1 MLRVLDLF
9 CGPGGLSLGFRM
21 AGFHIA
27 AGVDVDPWSCE
38 TYRFNFPGSIVLQAD
53 LEKLEADHDGLPEDI
68 DVIIG
73 GPPCQG
79 FSTVGRVK
87 IASLA
92 KHATGKLKDTVSRFV
107 DDPRNTLYKEFV
119 RMIDSRRPAFFVMEN
134 VPGLLSYHDG
144 RIAGLIRQDFE
155 DLGYHTRAVLLN
167 AADFGTPQVRRRVF
181 FIGNRFGLTNP
192 LPLPTHKQNAGT
204 PLFDRGLKPYVS
216 VWEAVGD
223 LAGLE
228 NGGGA
233 EEQPYP
239 GPPESEY
246 QRWARQDSKILLN
259 HRARHHTER
268 DIKIFD
274 MLKDGVCYKDLP
286 DEYKP
291 YRDDIFRDRL
301 KRLDPAKPSWTV
313 MAHLEKDGYMYIHPM
328 RNRTIT
334 VREAARLQ
342 GFPDTFRFM
351 GSRTRQF
358 RQVGTAVPPL
368 LARAVAIQIR
378 KTLEDA
384 AVQSRTGSA

>member
-1 MLRVLDLF
+1 MLRALDLF
-9 CGPGGLSLGFRM
+9 CGPGGLSLGFGM

-38 TYRFNFPGSIVLQAD
+38 TYRFNFPSSIVLQAD
-53 LEKLEADHDGLPEDI
+53 LEKLEADHDGLPKDI

-73 GPPCQG
+73 GSPCQG

-92 KHATGKLKDTVSRFV
+92 KNSIGKLKDTVPRFI

-134 VPGLLSYHDG
+134 VPGLLSHHDG
-144 RIAGLIRQDFE
+144 RIAELIRQDFE
-155 DLGYHTRAVLLN
+155 GIGYHARAVLLN

-192 LPLPTHKQNAGT
+192 LPMATHRQNTGT
-204 PLFDRGLKPYVS
+204 PLFDPGLKPYVS

-228 NGGGA
+228 NGGGT
-233 EEQPYP
+233 EELPYP

-246 QRWARQDSKILLN
+246 QRWARQDSKILFN
-259 HRARHHTER
+259 HQARHHTER
-268 DIKIFD
+268 DLKIFD
-274 MLKDGVCYKDLP
+274 MLKDGVSYKDLP

-313 MAHLEKDGYMYIHPM
+313 MAHLEKDGYMYIHPT

-368 LARAVAIQIR
+368 LARAVAVEI
-378 KTLEDA
+378 KKVVENA
-384 AVQSRTGSA
+384 ASRSDST

>member
-1 MLRVLDLF
+1 MFRVVDLF
-9 CGPGGLSLGFRM
+9 CGPGGLSSGFRM

-27 AGVDVDPWSCE
+27 AGVDMDPWSCE
-38 TYRFNFPGSIVLQAD
+38 TYRFNFPGSTVLQAD
-53 LEKLEADHDGLPEDI
+53 LEKLEAHHDDLPEDI

-79 FSTVGRVK
+79 FSPVGRVK

-92 KHATGKLKDTVSRFV
+92 KNSVDKLKDTAPRFI
-107 DDPRNTLYKEFV
+107 DDPRNVLYKEFV
-119 RMIDSRRPAFFVMEN
+119 RMIDAHRPAFFVMEN

-144 RIAGLIRQDFE
+144 RIAELIRQDFE
-155 DLGYHTRAVLLN
+155 DIGYHTQAALLN

-192 LPLPTHKQNAGT
+192 LPTATHRQNMGT
-204 PLFDRGLKPYVS
+204 PLFDPRLKPYVS

-239 GPPESEY
+239 KPPESAY
-246 QRWARQDSKILLN
+246 QRWARQDSTTLFN

-268 DIKIFD
+268 DLKIFD
-274 MLKDGVCYKDLP
+274 MLRDGVCYKDLP

-313 MAHLEKDGYMYIHPM
+313 MAHLEKDGYMYIHPTQ
-328 RNRTIT
+328 NRTIT

-351 GSRTRQF
+351 GSRTQQF
-358 RQVGTAVPPL
+358 GQVGTAVPPL
-368 LARAVAIQIR
+368 LARAVAVEIR
-378 KTLEDA
+378 RALENA
-384 AVQSRTGSA
+384 ASRCDSA

>member
-1 MLRVLDLF
+1 MFRVLDLF
-9 CGPGGLSLGFRM
+9 CGPGGLSFGFRM

-27 AGVDVDPWSCE
+27 AGVDMDPWSCE
-38 TYRFNFPGSIVLQAD
+38 TYRFNFPGSTVLQAD
-53 LEKLEADHDGLPEDI
+53 LRKLEADNDGLPEDI

-92 KHATGKLKDTVSRFV
+92 KNSICKLEDALPRFI
-107 DDPRNTLYKEFV
+107 DDPRNALYKEFV

-134 VPGLLSYHDG
+134 VPGLLSHHDG
-144 RIAGLIRQDFE
+144 RIAELIRQDFE
-155 DLGYHTRAVLLN
+155 GIGYRTRAALLN

-181 FIGNRFGLTNP
+181 FIGNRLGLPNP
-192 LPLPTHKQNAGT
+192 LPIATQGQNTDT
-204 PLFDRGLKPYVS
+204 PMFGASLKRHVS
-216 VWEAVGD
+216 VCEAIGD
-223 LAGLE
+223 LASLG

-233 EEQPYP
+233 EEQPYLR
-239 GPPESEY
+239 PPESEY
-246 QRWARQDSKILLN
+246 QQWARQGSEILFN

-268 DIKIFD
+268 DLKIFD

-291 YRDDIFRDRL
+291 YRDDIFGDRF
-301 KRLDPAKPSWTV
+301 KRLDPARPSWTV
-313 MAHLEKDGYMYIHPM
+313 MAHLEKDGYMYIHPS

-342 GFPDTFRFM
+342 GFPDTFKFM
-351 GSRTRQF
+351 GSRTQQF
-358 RQVGTAVPPL
+358 KQVGTAVPPL
-368 LARAVAIQIR
+368 LARAVAVEIR
-378 KTLEDA
+378 KALENA
-384 AVQSRTGSA
+384 ALRSDSA

>member
-1 MLRVLDLF
+1 MFRVLDLF
-9 CGPGGLSLGFRM
+9 CGPGGLSFGFRM
-21 AGFHIA
+21 ARFLIA

-38 TYRFNFPGSIVLQAD
+38 TYRFNFPGSTVLQAD
-53 LEKLEADHDGLPEDI
+53 LEKLEANHDDLPKDI

-79 FSTVGRVK
+79 FSPVGRVK

-92 KHATGKLKDTVSRFV
+92 KNSVGKLKDRVPRFI
-107 DDPRNTLYKEFV
+107 DDPRNVLYKEFV
-119 RMIDSRRPAFFVMEN
+119 RMVDAHRPAFFVMEN

-144 RIAGLIRQDFE
+144 RIAELIRQDFE
-155 DLGYHTRAVLLN
+155 DIGYHTRAALLN
-167 AADFGTPQVRRRVF
+167 AAEFGTPQVRRRVF
-181 FIGNRFGLTNP
+181 FIGNRLGLSNP
-192 LPLPTHKQNAGT
+192 LPIATHRQNTGT
-204 PLFDRGLKPYVS
+204 PMFDVDLKPYVT
-216 VWEAVGD
+216 VWEAIGD

-228 NGGGA
+228 SGGGA

-239 GPPESEY
+239 DPAESEY
-246 QRWARQDSKILLN
+246 QRWARQGSEILFN
-259 HRARHHTER
+259 HRARRHTER
-268 DIKIFD
+268 DLKIFD

-291 YRDDIFRDRL
+291 YRDDIFHDRL

-313 MAHLEKDGYMYIHPM
+313 MAHLEKDGYMYIHPT

-351 GSRTRQF
+351 GSRTQQF
-358 RQVGTAVPPL
+358 RQVGTAVPLL
-368 LARAVAIQIR
+368 LARAVAVEIG
-378 KTLEDA
+378 KALENA
-384 AVQSRTGSA
+384 ASRCHSA